1 MPIKDGRVYVSVKC
15 VCGTENGISSGNYG
29 TYCSGCGK
37 AVLASAYTD
46 DINAEIRKVVKEE
59 KLKLRR
65 SGKSSDFSVGG
76 SSLLSIC
83 KHCGAPLNAGSIYVV
98 DGETVCR
105 KCYENDIPK
114 CKGCGE
120 RHFSKLLKNML
131 CEGCAISFIVC
142 DNCQATYDKR
152 RHKPIVVEGKTYC
165 NSCVK
170 KYLSSHNIIFHDH
183 SHKPRAC
190 FFGDKE
196 DGYFFGAEVEMDNSD
211 RRNEFMATANCE
223 EIYFKSDGSLGND
236 GVEVVTHPAT
246 LKYHMEELPW
256 ENIFTAAKKC
266 GFRSHTGCSG
276 GSGSACPTCGLH
288 IHVSK
293 TAFGRSG
300 DERDKREAKMLVLFD
315 KFWPQLVIFSR
326 RDKKALETWARRY
339 ASFDVTKD
347 ELTSIITKAKGEN
360 GHGKHLAV
368 NFNGNGGDTI
378 EFRLFRGT
386 TNRETLMASM
396 QLLEMLIDF
405 TKKPTAK
412 VQAVTWEDFCEEA
425 SGKYYEFRGYIS
437 RLRSMPRYE
446 GKI

>member
-1 MPIKDGRVYVSVKC
+1 MPIKDGRVYVEVL
-15 VCGTENGISSGNYG
+15 CGCGAKNSISSGNYG

-37 AVLASAYTD
+37 AILAAAYTD
-46 DINAEIRKVVKEE
+46 QIHSEIRKVVKEE

-65 SGKSSDFSVGG
+65 SGKTSDFSVGG
-76 SSLLSIC
+76 SSVLSVC
-83 KHCGAPLNAGSIYVV
+83 KHCGAPLNAGSIYIV

-105 KCYENDIPK
+105 NCYENTIPR

-120 RHFSKLLKNML
+120 RHFAKYLKKGL
-131 CEGCAISFIVC
+131 CEGCQISFIVC
-142 DNCQATYDKR
+142 ENCGDTYDKR
-152 RHKPIVVEGKTYC
+152 RHKAIPIGDKVYC
-165 NSCVK
+165 NKCIKS
-170 KYLSSHNIIFHDH
+170 YLSGHNIHFYDH
-183 SHKPRAC
+183 SHKPRPC

-196 DGYFFGAEVEMDNSD
+196 EGYFFGAEVEMDNSD
-211 RRNEFMATANCE
+211 RRNEFMALSVCE
-223 EIYFKSDGSLGND
+223 EIYYKSDGSLGND

-246 LKYHMEELPW
+246 LKYHMNELPW
-256 ENIFTAAKKC
+256 ETIFNAAKKC

-276 GSGSACPTCGLH
+276 GVGSVSPTCGLH
-288 IHVSK
+288 IHVGK

-326 RDKKALETWARRY
+326 RDKKSLETWAKRY
-339 ASFDVTKD
+339 ASFDVSKD
-347 ELTSIITKAKGEN
+347 ELAEIILKAKAEN
-360 GHGKHLAV
+360 GHGKYTAV

-386 TNRETLMASM
+386 TNRETLIASI
-396 QLLEMLIDF
+396 QLLDLLIQY

-412 VQAVTWEDFCEEA
+412 VQAVTWEEFCGEA
-425 SGKYYEFRGYIS
+425 CEKYDEFRGYIT